1 MNRRVYSR
9 EDSQRAWA
17 KRRADLTDLAGLD
30 AVLDAVDTRAKEL
43 AQRTTAILLEQSDLH
58 RP

>member
-30 AVLDAVDTRAKEL
+30 AGLDAVDTRAKEL
-43 AQRTTAILLEQSDLH
+43 SQRTTAILVQQSDLH